1 MTPPPP
7 ADRAG
12 PRRVL
17 RPGLQVVRRDDRHLQ
32 VGLDAP
38 LRLVVEDGP
47 DERRVLGAVRDG
59 RPAAPATPAGH
70 RLLDR
75 LLGLGLLVDADL
87 LDAALGR
94 VAALGGD
101 RAAVLSCF
109 ARHGDAAASRL
120 AARTAARVLLDAP
133 DDAAASAARLLRATG
148 VASVVRIDLAADLAG
163 GPDPEPGA
171 TAALVVAAGEQR
183 RARLDPLVRA
193 GLPHLLLTCGARGA
207 RLGPFVVPGVTA
219 CLRCLDAHHGER
231 DPRRATVLEQSA
243 RTAAEEPV
251 DPAQLA
257 GALAWAVGEL
267 VEHLDGDR
275 PGTWSATATLEGGGP
290 PVRRAWSRHPHCGCA
305 WDALA
310 ATG

>member
-17 RPGLQVVRRDDRHLQ
+17 RPGLHVVRRDDRHLQ

-59 RPAAPATPAGH
+59 RPAAPVTPAGH

-75 LLGLGLLVDADL
+75 LVGLGLLVDADL

-109 ARHGDAAASRL
+109 ARHGDAAAARL
-120 AARTAARVLLDAP
+120 AARTAGRVLLDAP
-133 DDAAASAARLLRATG
+133 DDAAASAARLLRAAG
-148 VASVVRIDLAADLAG
+148 VASVVRIDLAVDLAG
-163 GPDPEPGA
+163 GPEPGA
-171 TAALVVAAGEQR
+171 TAALVVACGEQLR
-183 RARLDPLVRA
+183 TRLDPLVRA

-243 RTAAEEPV
+243 RRAAEEPV
-251 DPAQLA
+251 DPARLA

-275 PGTWSATATLEGGGP
+275 PDTWSATATLEGGGP